1 MRTGTTILLGAA
13 TGAAAEYFLDPA
25 HGRRRRHV
33 ARDRS
38 LSFLRRGSREAVR
51 RADYTAGVVKGA
63 VHEATPSR
71 GAEPELDDV
80 ALAHKVESEIF
91 RDANAP
97 KGAVSVNAEHGVV
110 YLRGQVADQEWV
122 ERLAEAAR
130 NVDGVKGIKNL
141 LHPPGTPAPS
151 A

>member
-25 HGRRRRHV
+25 QGRRRRHV

-38 LSFLRRGSREAVR
+38 LALLRRGGREAVR
-51 RADYTAGVVKGA
+51 RADYTAGIVKGA
-63 VHEATPSR
+63 AHEATPSR
-71 GAEPELDDV
+71 GGEPELDDV
-80 ALAHKVESEIF
+80 TLARKVESEIF
-91 RDANAP
+91 RGADVP
-97 KGAVSVNAEHGVV
+97 KGAVSVNAENGVAF
-110 YLRGQVADQEWV
+110 LRGQVPDQEWV
-122 ERLAEAAR
+122 ERLGEAAR
-130 NVDGVKGIKNL
+130 DVDGVKAVKNL